1 MGSLSRRRG
10 RPSAN
15 LFTLLLALAASA
27 FQGDPRALAAQAD
40 GDRRVKAAFVVNF
53 LSFVEWPPSKLA
65 APPAPLI
72 VAVINDKE
80 FAALLEG
87 LLAGRTVGKHAA
99 VVKVVSG
106 AAAARDA
113 HAVFIPTSEARAL
126 PAILRELS
134 TSPVLT
140 IGDTEGFARD
150 GVALNLYTL
159 DRRIRI
165 EANSTAAARAGLR
178 LSANLMRLA
187 RIVE

>member
-1 MGSLSRRRG
+1 M
-10 RPSAN
+10 
-15 LFTLLLALAASA
+15 LLLTLAASA
-27 FQGDPRALAAQAD
+27 LQGDSRARAAEPND
-40 GDRRVKAAFVVNF
+40 DRRIKAAFVVNF
-53 LSFVEWPPSKLA
+53 LSFTEWPRSKLA
-65 APPAPLI
+65 APPAPLV

-80 FAALLEG
+80 FAALIAG
-87 LLAGRTVGKHAA
+87 LLAGRTVAGRT
-99 VVKVVSG
+99 VVIKVVSG
-106 AAAARDA
+106 AEAARDA

-140 IGDTEGFARD
+140 IGDTDGFARD

>member
-1 MGSLSRRRG
+1 MIG
-10 RPSAN
+10 RCCRPGPFA
-15 LFTLLLALAASA
+15 FTLLLTLAASVLP
-27 FQGDPRALAAQAD
+27 GDPGARAAEAD
-40 GDRRVKAAFVVNF
+40 DDRRVKAAFVVNF

-65 APPAPLI
+65 APPAPLV
-72 VAVINDKE
+72 VAVIHDRE
-80 FAALLEG
+80 FAALLER
-87 LLAGRTVGKHAA
+87 LLAGRTIGGRTAI
-99 VVKVVSG
+99 VKVVSG
-106 AAAARDA
+106 AEAARDA

-126 PAILRELS
+126 PAILRELA

-140 IGDTEGFARD
+140 IGDTDGFARE
-150 GVALNLYTL
+150 GVALNLYTF